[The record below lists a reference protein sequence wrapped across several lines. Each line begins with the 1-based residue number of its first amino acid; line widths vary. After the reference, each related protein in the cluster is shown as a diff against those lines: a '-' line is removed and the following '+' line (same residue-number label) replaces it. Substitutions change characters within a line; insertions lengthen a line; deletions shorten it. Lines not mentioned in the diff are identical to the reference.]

1 MSNLAVL
8 SLKNRALIALITIVA
23 AIFGGL
29 ALTNL
34 KQELIPS
41 IEFPALIVVSSYPG
55 ASPEV
60 VSNDVSVPIETAIQ
74 GVPGLES
81 TSATSTTNASIVQAS
96 FTYGTDLATAEQK
109 MTQAI
114 NRIKSQLP
122 AGVEPNVIS
131 ASIDDF
137 PVIQLAVTGYDDEA
151 TIQSQLEASVIP
163 DLEDVA
169 GVNAAQIVGGVGQRV
184 TITPDQA
191 ALAEA
196 GFTQQAIRDAL
207 DQNGVLFP
215 GGEITE
221 GDETLMVQTGAKIGS
236 VDEIAALPLVPSTAD
251 QFVAGPTTIGDVS
264 TVEEEADPVTTISR
278 VNGEPALT
286 IAVTKL
292 PAANTV
298 DVSRG
303 VLAVLP
309 DLEDSLDGAEFTV
322 VFDQAPYIQESIDT
336 LAKEGL
342 LGLVFAVIVIFI
354 FLLSVRS
361 TLVAAISIPT
371 SILITFIGLQAFGYS
386 LNILTLGAITIA
398 IGRVVDDSI
407 VVIENIKRHYV
418 GDADKGDSIRRAVRE
433 VASAITASTIVTVAV
448 FLPIAFVGDVTGELF
463 RPFAMTVT
471 IAMTASLF
479 VALTI
484 VPVLAYWFLKPGKP
498 ILDAEGVAVDP
509 EDPAAPPSRLQKSY
523 LPILRWTLRHSWI
536 TLALAVLVLV
546 GTIAAAPF
554 MKTNFLGDSGQNTFT
569 MTQDI
574 GPAPSLE
581 AESAAAEQVEEILL
595 GIDGI
600 ETVQVSIG
608 SSGSALRDA
617 FSGGGS
623 GITYSITTDPGVDQV
638 ALREEVQ
645 NAVADLDDAG
655 EITVAAGG
663 GGFGSTDI
671 AIDVTAPDSSTLQD
685 ATDAV
690 ISAVDGADGVGQVTS
705 NLSASLPYIAVTV
718 DRDKAA
724 ELGLSEV
731 AVGALVSNT
740 MQPQSIGTVE
750 IDDTSLTVY
759 LAASETPASLD
770 DLRQLQVPS
779 ATGPI
784 PLEQVATVEE
794 SEGPTS
800 ITTEGGRRTS
810 TVTVTPSTDNLQT
823 ATASVTTALADADLP
838 SSADATLGGVVTQQ
852 QDAFS
857 QLGLALLAAILIVY
871 IVMVATFKSLR
882 QPLLLLV
889 SVPFAA
895 TGAILLQIIT
905 GVPLGVASL
914 IGVLMLIG
922 IVVTNAIVLVDLV
935 NQYREKG
942 LTAHDATV
950 AGGSRRLRPILMT
963 ALATIFAL
971 TPMALGITG
980 QGGFISQPLAI
991 VVIGGLV
998 SSTVL
1003 TLLVL
1008 PTLYNLVEGARERRI
1023 ERRRRRDE
1031 GDGGVPAP
1039 DGDGPDGG
1047 TDARA
1052 AGVLVGAG
1060 AGAVVAGAEAGV
1072 GPGSAG
1078 AAGAAGVAGA
1088 EAFETRRQRRQRE
1101 AGGAVATD
1109 TAGIAIP
1116 VIEEGPDVEVSD
1128 STPAPVGADQVTQ
1141 PEVLGIVAA
1150 GESDTT
1156 SSAPES
1162 ANTDTGKP
1170 HEPQLEPAA
1179 EQDADVSDAAPAPA
1193 DTDAGVEVESG
1204 AEGQALDAVPVPT
1217 DAVEHAETP
1226 GQERGDDSESAED
1239 AESHP
1244 AGEAEIEPDRDVASD
1259 SEIEKTGAGVRDAQA
1274 SDVQPADHP
1283 TPDGEPEEHG
1293 GSSPEPGQAESAAD
1307 EAEPVADEDDGTPEG
1322 GPSPADERESGE
1334 DRPHDAN

>member
-1 MSNLAVL
+1 VSNLAVL

-23 AIFGGL
+23 AVFGGL
-29 ALTNL
+29 ALTSL

-41 IEFPALIVVSSYPG
+41 IEFPQLVIVSTYPG

-74 GVPGLES
+74 GVSGLES
-81 TSATSTTNASIVQAS
+81 TSATSTTNASIIQAS
-96 FTYGTDLATAEQK
+96 FTYGTNLATAEQK
-109 MTQAI
+109 ITQAI

-122 AGVEPNVIS
+122 ADIDPNVIS

-137 PVIQLAVTGYDDEA
+137 PVIQLAVTGYDDAES
-151 TIQSQLEASVIP
+151 IQSQLETTIVPEI
-163 DLEDVA
+163 EDVA

-196 GFTQQAIRDAL
+196 GYSPQAIRDAL

-221 GDETLMVQTGAKIGS
+221 DGETLTVQTGAKITS
-236 VDEIAALPLVPSTAD
+236 VDEIAALPLVPSDARQFESGPRTIAD
-251 QFVAGPTTIGDVS
+251 VA
-264 TVEEEADPVTTISR
+264 TVEQNQDPITTISR

-309 DLEDSLDGAEFTV
+309 ELEDSLGGATFTV

-342 LGLVFAVIVIFI
+342 LGLFFAVLVILV
-354 FLLSVRS
+354 FLMSVRA
-361 TLVAAISIPT
+361 TLVTAISIPT
-371 SILITFIGLQAFGYS
+371 SVLITFIGIQAFGYS
-386 LNILTLGAITIA
+386 LNILTLGALTIS

-418 GDADKGDSIRRAVRE
+418 GEAKKLPSILRAVRE
-433 VASAITASTIVTVAV
+433 VASAITASTITTVAV

-463 RPFAMTVT
+463 RPFALTVT
-471 IAMTASLF
+471 IAMSASLF

-484 VPVLAYWFLKPGKP
+484 VPVLAYWFLRPGKP
-498 ILDAEGVAVDP
+498 ILDAQGREIDA

-523 LPILRWTLRHSWI
+523 LPILGWTLRHSWV
-536 TLALAVLVLV
+536 TLGLAVLVLV
-546 GTIAAAPF
+546 GTVAAAPF

-574 GPAPSLE
+574 GAAPSLD
-581 AESAAAEQVEEILL
+581 AEDAASEQVEAVLLEIE
-595 GIDGI
+595 GI

-617 FSGGGS
+617 FTGGGS

-638 ALREEVQ
+638 ALREQVQAEV
-645 NAVADLDDAG
+645 AELDDAG
-655 EITVAAGG
+655 TITVAGGG
-663 GGFGSTDI
+663 GGFGSSDI
-671 AIDVTAPDSSTLQD
+671 EIDVTAPDSATLQE

-690 ISAVDGADGVGQVTS
+690 VDAVTGAEGIGQVSS
-705 NLSASLPYIAVTV
+705 NLAASLPYIAVVV
-718 DRDKAA
+718 DREQAA
-724 ELGLSEV
+724 ALGLSEV
-731 AVGALVSNT
+731 AVGAIVSGA

-750 IDDTSLTVY
+750 IDDTTLTVY
-759 LAASETPASLD
+759 LAASSTPATLD
-770 DLRQLQVPS
+770 ELRELTVPS

-784 PLEQVATVEE
+784 PLEEVASVEE

-800 ITTEGGRRTS
+800 ITTEGGQRTA
-810 TVTVTPSTDNLQT
+810 TVTVTPSTDDLT
-823 ATASVTTALADADLP
+823 AASGSVGTALADVDLP
-838 SSADATLGGVVTQQ
+838 DAADASLGGVISQQ
-852 QDAFS
+852 QDAFT

-882 QPLLLLV
+882 QPLLLLI

-942 LTAHDATV
+942 LSAHDATI

-1008 PTLYNLVEGARERRI
+1008 PTLYNLVEGAKERRAA
-1023 ERRRRRDE
+1023 RRGE
-1031 GDGGVPAP
+1031 
-1039 DGDGPDGG
+1039 GPD
-1047 TDARA
+1047 A
-1052 AGVLVGAG
+1052 AADREPALVGAG
-1060 AGAVVAGAEAGV
+1060 AAGSAQPVLSRRELRAREAAAAAPRPV
-1072 GPGSAG
+1072 EPRDDLPASVEPQDDLPGPG
-1078 AAGAAGVAGA
+1078 
-1088 EAFETRRQRRQRE
+1088 
-1101 AGGAVATD
+1101 
-1109 TAGIAIP
+1109 
-1116 VIEEGPDVEVSD
+1116 GPPADRPASVEPQDDLPGPESR
-1128 STPAPVGADQVTQ
+1128 ADQSRPDEAQV
-1141 PEVLGIVAA
+1141 
-1150 GESDTT
+1150 
-1156 SSAPES
+1156 
-1162 ANTDTGKP
+1162 
-1170 HEPQLEPAA
+1170 
-1179 EQDADVSDAAPAPA
+1179 DADD
-1193 DTDAGVEVESG
+1193 E
-1204 AEGQALDAVPVPT
+1204 
-1217 DAVEHAETP
+1217 P
-1226 GQERGDDSESAED
+1226 GHG
-1239 AESHP
+1239 
-1244 AGEAEIEPDRDVASD
+1244 EPDTR
-1259 SEIEKTGAGVRDAQA
+1259 G
-1274 SDVQPADHP
+1274 
-1283 TPDGEPEEHG
+1283 
-1293 GSSPEPGQAESAAD
+1293 
-1307 EAEPVADEDDGTPEG
+1307 
-1322 GPSPADERESGE
+1322 
-1334 DRPHDAN
+1334 